1 MVTTGTS
8 QSIDQ
13 ILSTIRTSITSKAR
27 NDTDVVRSCNA
38 AFARF
43 DRVSR
48 LSVRLSLAGAHS
60 CPRFISSRACVNN
73 VMSTM

>member
-48 LSVRLSLAGAHS
+48 
-60 CPRFISSRACVNN
+60 
-73 VMSTM
+73 